1 MRSHIVAILP
11 LVLTGTIARGSDALP
26 KGAIARMG
34 TLRLNVGGFVVAVS
48 TNNKTLVAHDKERK
62 RLVAWDIDRAAIAR
76 DLEGEVDV
84 VPLTTFS
91 RNGEQVVAVGRFGI
105 RTWNVADGKLRSSAA
120 GPQFQHTLFG
130 LSANGSVWAAM
141 SPNYDDKKPTLIA
154 VGDSTGVVKKTLA
167 IGSLA
172 TQMTLSGDGRSV
184 WTVWDR
190 TIRVWDVAT
199 GEAIDKLEMDR
210 TPGRI
215 VFAPDGKTA
224 AICGH
229 DHVGQQHRVYVWQ
242 PGSGKDAQTFAS
254 DYRDPEDAAFGPNG
268 KTLVVVTRQAVET
281 YDLAN
286 SRTLRTTKNGGDAP
300 FRMSADGS
308 LLFSGNGTSS
318 VRLWNLA
325 KSENLNPDT
334 LGNVAPVVA
343 VSFSPDGR
351 RLASFA
357 EDGVVCLWD
366 IDTGRAIWTTKTI
379 DPLAATRLCF
389 SADGRYLAGSNG
401 KRVQIW
407 ESATS
412 RQLGGRVGDDVAFSP
427 DGRVMAT
434 IDKSSDPTPNVH
446 LWDGPEGRLLRSF
459 RVPDRMHHLHF
470 LGDGNLLFVGT
481 YEFRDE
487 GSYGPQAVALV
498 CDAVTGQQRLRDEMW
513 PSRRADPRRF
523 PSPDGRLL
531 IAPRGL
537 DRWSIF
543 ELASGE
549 MGEMT
554 ALHVPPVEGRVMF
567 TPDSSRIVSAFN
579 QHVMVW
585 DTATGDYLFASD
597 PIGAPINAVA
607 VSADGERFATG
618 DQAGAVYVWQ
628 TPRIA
633 THPPEKAALER
644 LWQDLA
650 ADAGTTGQKTVRSL
664 SAGGDDV
671 VTLLA
676 ARLRPTR
683 TDAAKVN
690 RLLACLDDEDY
701 DRREAASDELGKL
714 GWRVEADLRR
724 LKAKSPSAEVRRRAA
739 LLLEGKDQMRAAS
752 PEQLQALRAVTVLER
767 IGSPAARR
775 VLTDLASGD
784 PDARLTR
791 DAKGALLRLA
801 ARAMN

>member
-1 MRSHIVAILP
+1 MRSHIVAILL

-26 KGAIARMG
+26 KGAVARMG
-34 TLRLNVGGFVVAVS
+34 TVHLHIRGFVVAVAS
-48 TNNKTLVAHDKERK
+48 DNKTLVAHNKEGK
-62 RLVAWDIDRAAIAR
+62 RFVLWDINKAAVVR
-76 DLEGEVDV
+76 DLEGEVDTL
-84 VPLTTFS
+84 PLTTFS
-91 RNGEQVVAVGRFGI
+91 HNGEQVVAVGRFGI

-130 LSANGSVWAAM
+130 LSADGSVWAAM
-141 SPNYDDKKPTLIA
+141 SPNYDDKKPTLVV
-154 VGDSTGVVKKTLA
+154 VGDSTGAVKQTLA

-172 TQMTLSGDGRSV
+172 TKMMLSGDGRSV

-190 TIRVWDVAT
+190 TIRVWDAAT
-199 GEAIDKLEMDR
+199 GKPIDKLDTDR

-224 AICGH
+224 AIFGH
-229 DHVGQQHRVYVWQ
+229 DHVGQRHRVFVWQ

-254 DYRDPEDAAFGPNG
+254 DYRDPEDVAFGPDG
-268 KTLVVVTRQAVET
+268 KTLVVITRQAIET
-281 YDLAN
+281 YDLAK
-286 SRTLRTTKNGGDAP
+286 SRTLRSTKNGGVAP
-300 FRMSADGS
+300 FRMSSDGGVV
-308 LLFSGNGTSS
+308 FSGNGTSS
-318 VRLWNLA
+318 VRIRNLA
-325 KSENLNPDT
+325 ISEKLDPDVVRN
-334 LGNVAPVVA
+334 GAPIVGVT
-343 VSFSPDGR
+343 FSPDGR
-351 RLASFA
+351 RLASIA
-357 EDGVVCLWD
+357 EDGVLCLWD
-366 IDTGRAIWTTKTI
+366 VATGRAIWTI
-379 DPLAATRLCF
+379 DDADRRTATRLCF
-389 SADGRYLAGSNG
+389 SADGRYLAESNG
-401 KRVQIW
+401 KTVQIW
-407 ESATS
+407 DTATS
-412 RQLGGRVGDDVAFSP
+412 RQLRGRVGAGVAFSP

-434 IDKSSDPTPNVH
+434 VDNSNAFPTNVH
-446 LWDGPEGRLLRSF
+446 LWDGPDGRLLRSF

-470 LGDGNLLFVGT
+470 LGDGSLLFIGSDDLP
-481 YEFRDE
+481 ERDYDE
-487 GSYGPQAVALV
+487 LPTVALV
-498 CDAVTGQQRLRDEMW
+498 CDAVTGQQRLRHEMR
-513 PSRRADPRRF
+513 PSHRADPRRF

-531 IAPRGL
+531 IAPKL
-537 DRWSIF
+537 DKWSIF

-549 MGEMT
+549 MGELT
-554 ALHVPPVEGRVMF
+554 ALHVPLVEGRVMF
-567 TPDSSRIVSAFN
+567 TPDSSRIVSAFD
-579 QHVMVW
+579 QDVMAW

-597 PIGAPINAVA
+597 PIGATINAVA

-628 TPRIA
+628 TPRLA

-650 ADAGTTGQKTVRSL
+650 ADAGTTGQKAVRSL

-683 TDAAKVN
+683 IDAAKVN
-690 RLLACLDDEDY
+690 RLLADLDDEDY
-701 DRREAASDELGKL
+701 DRREAASEALAGL

-724 LKAKSPSAEVRRRAA
+724 LKAKSPSAEVRRRVAA
-739 LLLEGKDQMRAAS
+739 LLEGKDQMRATT
-752 PEQLQALRAVTVLER
+752 PELRQSLRAVTVLER

-775 VLTDLASGD
+775 VLTDLAAGD